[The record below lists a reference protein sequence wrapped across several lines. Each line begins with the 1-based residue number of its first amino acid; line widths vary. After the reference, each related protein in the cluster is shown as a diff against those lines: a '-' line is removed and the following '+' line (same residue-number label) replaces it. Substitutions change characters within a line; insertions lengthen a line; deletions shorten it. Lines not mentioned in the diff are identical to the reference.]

1 MRAVVEA
8 ATASFQTRDVV
19 VAQRVDEPRD
29 RIRVHC
35 NLTSA
40 LGYLCTR
47 RAHARARIEGID
59 RRHVAMCCAWG
70 EKIFEIVTADDTTP
84 LVRVARRAENGRRTT
99 DGENCEKLDSCG
111 RSNRE
116 ELDERAR
123 NEIFVGLLGTI
134 AAGTSRHRPTRVVGA
149 CGRRRCGDEKCI

>member
-1 MRAVVEA
+1 ML
-8 ATASFQTRDVV
+8 
-19 VAQRVDEPRD
+19 RV
-29 RIRVHC
+29 
-35 NLTSA
+35 
-40 LGYLCTR
+40 G
-47 RAHARARIEGID
+47 G
-59 RRHVAMCCAWG
+59 G
-70 EKIFEIVTADDTTP
+70 EIFEIVTADDTTP

-134 AAGTSRHRPTRVVGA
+134 AGPGHRDICRRASWERADDGGEATRSVFNGA
-149 CGRRRCGDEKCI
+149 SDATAETT